1 MKITFTVV
9 GRNGDK
15 AIEGLI
21 DRYLK
26 RLTHYVR
33 FDVRQIAD
41 VKIPKSATNEMQKDL
56 EGRAILASIEPSDHV
71 ILLDER
77 GKEPTSRGFAEIIER
92 HMLGG
97 TRNLVFVVGGPFGF
111 SREVYSRA
119 NAMLALSRLTLTHEM
134 VRLFFVEQ
142 VYRAFTII
150 RGESYHHD

>member
-9 GRNGDK
+9 GRNGDR
-15 AIEGLI
+15 AIEDLI

-41 VKIPKSATNEMQKDL
+41 VKIPKSATADVQKEL
-56 EGRAILASIEPSDHV
+56 EGRAILASVDQSDHV
-71 ILLDER
+71 VLLDER

-92 HMLGG
+92 HMLSG

-111 SREVYSRA
+111 SPDVYNRA
-119 NAMLALSRLTLTHEM
+119 DSMIALSRLTLTHEM